1 MPAGHVKHQAG
12 NGTYL
17 SRSFFS
23 THISEFTPSG
33 RHFRKSVKT
42 VSIAPPESHYM
53 FWYRMP
59 GQQQEEDLTDG
70 ADSAKKKI
78 VRNKNQYCC
87 YQLEIFGRYLGRP
100 RLGNGE

>member
-1 MPAGHVKHQAG
+1 MPAGHVKHQAE

-42 VSIAPPESHYM
+42 VSIAPPEGHYI

-59 GQQQEEDLTDG
+59 GGKQHEEDLNDG

-78 VRNKNQYCC
+78 VRNKYQYCR
-87 YQLEIFGRYLGRP
+87 YQLEIFGRYLLSR
-100 RLGNGE
+100 